1 MKPWW
6 HIIRDRR
13 FWRGPTI
20 PYLIA
25 AVRLA
30 RGEDVIASP
39 GDYQADLL
47 ALLIDMRDAAPPNRW
62 VAIEMCPGLNTLI
75 ARPYAQAPTHMH
87 SIASPTGEGRAVYY
101 LRGIKLPRRDVE
113 SLQDFLWRE
122 HEDELVA
129 CKLNRRV
136 NGDGTDYEWAR
147 ITKPERQ
154 AILATLK
161 NPNKRSWPD

>member
-13 FWRGPTI
+13 FGRGPTI

-30 RGEDVIASP
+30 RGEDVIASAD
-39 GDYQADLL
+39 DYHADLL
-47 ALLIDMRDAAPPNRW
+47 ALLIEMRDAAPANRW

-75 ARPYAQAPTHMH
+75 ARAHAQPPSHMH

-101 LRGIKLPRRDVE
+101 VRGIDLPRRDVE

-122 HEDELVA
+122 HKDELVA
-129 CKLNRRV
+129 GKLNRRV
-136 NGDGTDYEWAR
+136 NRGGTDYEWAR
-147 ITKPERQ
+147 ITKTERQ

-161 NPNKRSWPD
+161 NPNKRSWQN